1 MLSLSNSPKGE
12 GKGNLMKLKTILAMT
27 AVVAGAWAMPA
38 LALDNDAKVS
48 LAAVDKVSGYD
59 AVLVQFAP
67 ADLAAALVYLVDVKK
82 LSLADVVQLGN
93 AVIAKKPAADQSKYV
108 AAVTAALPGLAIDDK
123 GQLIVQ
129 TADAAPK
136 AAAGVV
142 NASPA
147 AGGAAPSSP
156 APGSGFSN
164 WTNGIRGGNG
174 NVNIINNPKGVSR
187 R

>member
-1 MLSLSNSPKGE
+1 
-12 GKGNLMKLKTILAMT
+12 MKQKTILAMT
-27 AVVAGAWAMPA
+27 ALVVGAWAMPA
-38 LALDNDAKVS
+38 LALDNAAKVR

-59 AVLVQFAP
+59 AVLAQFAP

-93 AVIAKKPAADQSKYV
+93 AAIAKKPVADQPKYV
-108 AAVTAALPGLAIDDK
+108 AAVKAALSGLAIDDK

-129 TADAAPK
+129 AADAAPK

-156 APGSGFSN
+156 TPTSGFIN

-174 NVNIINNPKGVSR
+174 NGQIFDNPKGVSR
-187 R
+187 